1 MAETAPITMIKGDE
15 NLINTT
21 EIVDGQILFDET
33 NRCVWV
39 DDGDVRIKYSG
50 IGSDANIAT
59 VEKGSTATE
68 AFSIDNYVIVGNVLY
83 RVIKAIAVGDSFTVG
98 TNIVKTTVGDEIHN
112 ITASTISYNDSITK
126 LGATTVQ
133 GAIEK
138 LDSRLDETD
147 TSISEIN
154 THLTSTDTNLT
165 KLNNKTRRTRNNITS
180 NLGNLAKAAA
190 EQDLEKYGYS
200 IGDYFT
206 GASGYTYHLADM
218 DTYYGGYN
226 NNAVVSTHHIGI
238 VVDTKTSSAWLSS
251 GTASSYSA
259 STLHT
264 YLKGTALTNIKNDF
278 TTLFGSSSHLLAHTE
293 LDNGP
298 SGWGTTWTGLA
309 NTQICALSEVQVY
322 GSRIFGMDGY
332 QSGTACRCL
341 EIFRKFR
348 FNEILGNKW
357 WWLRSL
363 SSSSLACYAGI
374 GGSAGDYGLSNSGG
388 VVGLI
393 LFY

>member
-1 MAETAPITMIKGDE
+1 MTFSKKTWTDRISEYITRRLLTKSDGSTEQVTVTRDE
-15 NLINTT
+15 G
-21 EIVDGQILFDET
+21 EITQEGTPLNAATFNDLES
-33 NRCVWV
+33 
-39 DDGDVRIKYSG
+39 RI
-50 IGSDANIAT
+50 SDA
-59 VEKGSTATE
+59 
-68 AFSIDNYVIVGNVLY
+68 FS
-83 RVIKAIAVGDSFTVG
+83 S
-98 TNIVKTTVGDEIHN
+98 
-112 ITASTISYNDSITK
+112 
-126 LGATTVQ
+126 
-133 GAIEK
+133 
-138 LDSRLDETD
+138 TD
-147 TSISEIN
+147 TSISDIN
-154 THLTSTDTNLT
+154 THLT
-165 KLNNKTRRTRNNITS
+165 KLNNKTRRTRKNITS

-218 DTYYGGYN
+218 DPYYGGYN

-238 VVDTKTSSAWLSS
+238 VVDTKANSAWLSS

-264 YLKGTALTNIKNDF
+264 YLKGTALTNIKSDF

-298 SGWGTTWTGLA
+298 GGWGTTWTGLA
-309 NTQICALSEVQVY
+309 STQICALSEVQVY

-332 QSGTACRCL
+332 QSGTACKCL

-363 SSSSLACYAGI
+363 SSSSFACIANGCGTADI
-374 GGSAGDYGLSNSGG
+374 SGLSISYG

>member
-1 MAETAPITMIKGDE
+1 MAETAPITMIRGDE

-112 ITASTISYNDSITK
+112 ITASTISYNDSTTK

-138 LDSRLDETD
+138 LDGRLDETD
-147 TSISEIN
+147 TSISSIN

-238 VVDTKTSSAWLSS
+238 VVDTKASSAWLSS

-363 SSSSLACYAGI
+363 SSSSGACGAN
-374 GGSAGDYGLSNSGG
+374 GDGCANYDGLSDSGG